1 MREETAGEAE
11 ALELTAPCR
20 LEAFHVVD
28 LFESGEATID
38 AYLRQKALKAQVAR
52 HTVVYVTCFK
62 GTSQVAG
69 YYTLSNG
76 AVARAHAPTASL
88 RRNAPHDLPVVLL
101 GRMGVTR
108 QAAGQGVATDLLQ
121 DAIERALVV
130 SESVGCVAVIVHP
143 LNERLEHFYAT
154 KAGFINCP
162 DLSPKTMLLA
172 LR

>member
-1 MREETAGEAE
+1 MREETAGKAE
-11 ALELTAPCR
+11 ALELTAPR
-20 LEAFHVVD
+20 KLEVFHLLD
-28 LFESGEATID
+28 QFESGEVSID
-38 AYLRQKALKAQVAR
+38 AYLRDKALKAQVAK
-52 HTVVYVTCFK
+52 HAVVYVTCFK
-62 GTSQVAG
+62 GTSVVAG

-76 AVARAHAPTASL
+76 SVARAHGATAGL
-88 RRNAPHDLPVVLL
+88 RRNAPSDLPVVLL

-130 SESVGCVAVIVHP
+130 SESVGCLAMVVHP

-154 KAGFINCP
+154 KAGFISCP
-162 DLSPKTMLLA
+162 ELSPKTMMLA